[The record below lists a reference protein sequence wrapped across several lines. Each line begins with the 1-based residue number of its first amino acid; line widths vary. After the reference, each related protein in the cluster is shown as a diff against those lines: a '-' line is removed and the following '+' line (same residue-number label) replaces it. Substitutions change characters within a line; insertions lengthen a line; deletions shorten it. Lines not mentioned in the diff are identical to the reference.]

1 MGCRLGAQ
9 VCTVGVLDC
18 RLGCRL
24 ITLDLA
30 APQHTLAVPPWLQPY
45 MPRLQP

>member
-18 RLGCRL
+18 TLGRRLV
-24 ITLDLA
+24 TLDLA
-30 APQHTLAVPPWLQPY
+30 APQHTSAGPLCVEHTIVI
-45 MPRLQP
+45 

>member
-18 RLGCRL
+18 RLGGRL
-24 ITLDLA
+24 VTFDRV
-30 APQHTLAVPPWLQPY
+30 APQHISAGPPRLQPY
-45 MPRLQP
+45 MPMLQP